1 MNVFCHKIRRAV
13 IIQKTPPTTPTEFLW
28 DVLRSECQFF
38 ALRYQI
44 YRFTSLFC
52 RQSSMNPIE
61 VDSWRYILL
70 YVGRIA
76 VDTQPR
82 SSCDKDR
89 AVGLGGWMA
98 VDWMKKFL
106 KFLAAF
112 TVPWLLGILSV
123 LSILPQISLVP
134 LTF

>member
-1 MNVFCHKIRRAV
+1 
-13 IIQKTPPTTPTEFLW
+13 
-28 DVLRSECQFF
+28 
-38 ALRYQI
+38 
-44 YRFTSLFC
+44 
-52 RQSSMNPIE
+52 MNPIE

-123 LSILPQISLVP
+123 LSILPPISLVP